1 MLFPPPLL
9 GWQPQIYTFDSCNL
23 SEPPPQLGITEA
35 THWKIHGWIPPAS
48 KGFAVKDLP
57 RDPISVENGQ
67 RKAAQKPQR
76 SRQFLPRL
84 GQRLFPVH
92 FNSLSPPPPLSLTA
106 SPNGLRS
113 LERPPSHSR
122 RGRHPRERRDPTGAP
137 SEGCPLILGQ
147 VMGAQT
153 DRCLFLI
160 DKCITKANFYPTILE
175 YLINIFSQKPL

>member
-92 FNSLSPPPPLSLTA
+92 FNSLSPSASLSYGVSERTEEPRAAAIPQPPRPPPPRTKGSDRRALGGLSVNIGA
-106 SPNGLRS
+106 SY
-113 LERPPSHSR
+113 
-122 RGRHPRERRDPTGAP
+122 
-137 SEGCPLILGQ
+137 GCP
-147 VMGAQT
+147 
-153 DRCLFLI
+153 
-160 DKCITKANFYPTILE
+160 N
-175 YLINIFSQKPL
+175 